1 MLAILFVKLYVVLNS
16 SIISNDGPRYI
27 NQALQFVD
35 GEFVVAFKRDGLFLY
50 PLFIAAF
57 AKAGLDPVLAGEL
70 ISTVSSVLVLCPL
83 YLLFKRIGTPVS
95 AFWSCLAFAVMPVF
109 NKFSVAVMRD
119 SFFLLVV
126 AWLIYL
132 LWNAFERLNPFYFLF
147 CSLLALISMTIRLEG
162 ILFLPIGLLLL
173 FLALV
178 RSTAARSRTLT
189 CAGFYLSP
197 LLLILFAAGWYFVAS
212 AGESFRAYQ
221 VGNFVAGMAER
232 GIFSHHPAIDAGL
245 EAAQAETGP
254 MPENDFVQ
262 IVRENV
268 AIIYLI
274 GMLRLLIA
282 NIWWPF
288 FLVGMIGLV
297 CSREKEWGRTFLAV
311 TIFTCLLMAYLHNMH
326 LNFLDERY
334 LYIPTMFF
342 CFWIGLGV
350 EWLVEMAGS
359 LTHKRAV
366 YGVVSA
372 LLVFSAVQ
380 SVKAMTPKEPLSSKE
395 AGQWL
400 AAQPSLQGLSLLANG
415 EKIPFYGGWGDDFI
429 RAEFA
434 RDFRREASLYQPE
447 LISIET
453 RLKNIAAVSTFDGY
467 ELLIRFDDEKYGA
480 LIFRKT
486 LQN

>member
-1 MLAILFVKLYVVLNS
+1 MNHQV
-16 SIISNDGPRYI
+16 ISNDGPRYI
-27 NQALQFVD
+27 NQTLQFID
-35 GEFVVAFKRDGLFLY
+35 GEFVAAFKRDSLFLY
-50 PLFIAAF
+50 PLLIAAF
-57 AKAGLDPVLAGEL
+57 AKAGLDPVLTGEL
-70 ISTVSSVLVLCPL
+70 ISAISSVLVLCPL
-83 YLLFKRIGTPVS
+83 YLLFKRIGTPTS
-95 AFWSCLAFAVMPVF
+95 AFWSCLVFAVMPVF
-109 NKFSVAVMRD
+109 NKFSVTVMRD
-119 SFFLLVV
+119 PFFLFVV
-126 AWLIYL
+126 AWLVYL
-132 LWNAFERLNPFYFLF
+132 LWYAFERLYPVCFLL
-147 CSLLALISMTIRLEG
+147 CSFLTMLLMTIRLEG

-173 FLALV
+173 LVTLV
-178 RSTAARSRTLT
+178 RSPAERIRTLT
-189 CAGFYLSP
+189 CAGFYLAP
-197 LLLILFAAGWYFVAS
+197 LLLILVAAGWYFAAS
-212 AGESFRAYQ
+212 AGESFRAAQ
-221 VGNFVAGMAER
+221 VGNFVSGVAER
-232 GIFSHHPAIDAGL
+232 GIFFHHPAVDASL
-245 EAAQAETGP
+245 DAAQAVTGP

-297 CSREKEWGRTFLAV
+297 CSVEKKWGRTFLAV
-311 TIFTCLLMAYLHNMH
+311 TIFTYLLMAYLHNLH

-350 EWLVEMAGS
+350 ECLVEMAGS
-359 LTHKRAV
+359 LTRKRV
-366 YGVVSA
+366 VCGVVSV
-372 LLVFSAVQ
+372 LLIFSAVQ
-380 SVKAMTPKEPLSSKE
+380 SVKAMTPKEGLSSME

-415 EKIPFYGGWGDDFI
+415 EKIPFYGGRGDDFI

-434 RDFRREASLYQPE
+434 RDFRREVSLHQPE

-467 ELLIRFDDEKYGA
+467 DLLIRFDDEKYGA

-486 LQN
+486 LKD